1 MNVVWFIIF
10 IKLIKVN
17 VDEIDELAWGDD
29 EVTLYILMPKPA

>member
-17 VDEIDELAWGDD
+17 IDEIDELVRGDD
-29 EVTLYILMPKPA
+29 ELLYIF